1 MQAYLKKNK
10 LGKYNE
16 EEMAALA
23 KEKEENEL
31 KDEQKTGGWLSWWR
45 KSDAPGDVKE
55 EHDGDAALLQ
65 PVEEAPRTDVATQ
78 TDLGWPISLR

>member
-23 KEKEENEL
+23 KEKEEREA
-31 KDEQKTGGWLSWWR
+31 DEKKMVGVPCS
-45 KSDAPGDVKE
+45 
-55 EHDGDAALLQ
+55 
-65 PVEEAPRTDVATQ
+65 
-78 TDLGWPISLR
+78 